1 MAKKSNLPDYAG
13 LQLPPVD
20 GGGAPEP
27 ASTPAPAPPPEAPA
41 AGTRPAAIAAK
52 AAPAAKDKK
61 KMTVY
66 LDEDAWVQL
75 KQLALDK
82 RTNAHALI
90 VEGINAVFKKNG
102 LKPMA

>member
-20 GGGAPEP
+20 GGSAPEP
-27 ASTPAPAPPPEAPA
+27 ASSPAPPPEFPA
-41 AGTRPAAIAAK
+41 AGTRPAALAAK
-52 AAPAAKDKK
+52 AVPAAKDKK

-82 RTNAHALI
+82 RTNAHTLI

-102 LKPMA
+102 LKPLA

>member
-1 MAKKSNLPDYAG
+1 MAKKSNLPDYAS

-20 GGGAPEP
+20 GGVTSEP
-27 ASTPAPAPPPEAPA
+27 APSPSPPPEPPA
-41 AGTRPAAIAAK
+41 AGARPAAIAAK
-52 AAPAAKDKK
+52 AVPVAKDKK

-102 LKPMA
+102 LKPLA

>member
-13 LQLPPVD
+13 LQLPPVE
-20 GGGAPEP
+20 GGVVPEP
-27 ASTPAPAPPPEAPA
+27 APTPSPPPESPAPGA
-41 AGTRPAAIAAK
+41 RPAAIAAK
-52 AAPAAKDKK
+52 AVPGAKDKK

>member
-27 ASTPAPAPPPEAPA
+27 APSPPPESPA
-41 AGTRPAAIAAK
+41 AGAGPAAIAAK
-52 AAPAAKDKK
+52 AVPAAKDKK

-102 LKPMA
+102 LKPLA